1 MEDKIFKQALIRTA
15 ELAGFNITKQSDLEC
30 AQLLAWVYAFGG
42 GVEATVINERMNLD
56 ILAAQTRFNINGG
69 EVPNQALMPL
79 LHAALSEV
87 EPYMKHVKDFVAP
100 EWALEIC
107 EKYNINKN
115 AVK

>member
-1 MEDKIFKQALIRTA
+1 MNDEQFKQALIRTA
-15 ELAGFNITKQSDLEC
+15 EMAGFNITKQSDLAC

-56 ILAAQTRFNINGG
+56 IFAAQARFNIDGG
-69 EVPNQALMPL
+69 EVPNQKLMPL
-79 LHAALSEV
+79 LHAALKEV
-87 EPYMKHVKDFVAP
+87 EPYMKHDKDFVAP
-100 EWALEIC
+100 DWAITIC